1 MCVFV
6 FCCLRLLVRC
16 WRLTAAEK
24 DVHMAKE
31 LPKVRPFC
39 PAESLDSEDPL
50 FLLYTSGE
58 LLLRM

>member
-1 MCVFV
+1 M
-6 FCCLRLLVRC
+6 RC
-16 WRLTAAEK
+16 WRLAAAEK

-58 LLLRM
+58 LLLLV